1 MTAPPKEIVNI
12 LAVLGITIKTEQD
25 LFGVLIHRD
34 DLLRV
39 DIEQRLAEFVDT
51 LKEKYKSS
59 MLNCL
64 HKNRDDKQKFPAIN
78 LVRQILKCNGYKLKP
93 LVFSKGYSK
102 HNGKKLVERNFKIVR
117 LDNYGDLKT
126 KQHIENEIKASKD
139 ESLESIESISISTS
153 LPTINSSL
161 HTYSQEQS
169 IIDNKLE
176 DSITK
181 PIVELN
187 F

>member
-1 MTAPPKEIVNI
+1 MPAPPEEIVKI
-12 LAVLGITIKTEQD
+12 LAVLGISVKTEKD
-25 LFGVLIHRD
+25 LFDVLIHRD

-39 DIEQRLAEFVDT
+39 DIEQRLAEFVDS

-64 HKNRDDKQKFPAIN
+64 HKNRETKQKFPAIN
-78 LVRQILKCNGYKLKP
+78 LVRQILKCNGYQLKP

-117 LDNYGDLKT
+117 LDNFADIKQKQQIDEHQSPNTSSESTESKSTESKHANFDEVTIVNQNQECQNNT
-126 KQHIENEIKASKD
+126 K
-139 ESLESIESISISTS
+139 
-153 LPTINSSL
+153 
-161 HTYSQEQS
+161 
-169 IIDNKLE
+169 II
-176 DSITK
+176 
-181 PIVELN
+181 ELN

>member
-1 MTAPPKEIVNI
+1 MPAPPEEIVKI
-12 LAVLGITIKTEQD
+12 LAVLGISVKTEKD
-25 LFGVLIHRD
+25 LFDVLIHRD

-39 DIEQRLAEFVDT
+39 DIEQRLAEFVDS

-64 HKNRDDKQKFPAIN
+64 HKNRETKQKFPAIN
-78 LVRQILKCNGYKLKP
+78 LIRQILKCNGYQLKP

-117 LDNYGDLKT
+117 LGNFADIKQTQQMDEHQSPKT
-126 KQHIENEIKASKD
+126 PSEPNPESTKSKQHGNFEELPVINQPKECQNETQIIELK
-139 ESLESIESISISTS
+139 
-153 LPTINSSL
+153 
-161 HTYSQEQS
+161 
-169 IIDNKLE
+169 
-176 DSITK
+176 
-181 PIVELN
+181 

>member
-1 MTAPPKEIVNI
+1 MSTPPKEIVNI

-93 LVFSKGYSK
+93 LVFSRGYSK

-117 LDNYGDLKT
+117 LDNYADIKT
-126 KQHIENEIKASKD
+126 KQQMYEHQSSKTPSEP
-139 ESLESIESISISTS
+139 ESTESKHTNFEE
-153 LPTINSSL
+153 LPVIHQNQTKECQNN
-161 HTYSQEQS
+161 TQ
-169 IIDNKLE
+169 II
-176 DSITK
+176 
-181 PIVELN
+181 ELN

>member
-1 MTAPPKEIVNI
+1 MTAPPKEIVSI

-117 LDNYGDLKT
+117 LDNYGDIKT
-126 KQHIENEIKASKD
+126 KHHIENEIKTSKD
-139 ESLESIESISISTS
+139 ESMESLMPAQSHTLTPDTQDYSHHQLENQNI
-153 LPTINSSL
+153 
-161 HTYSQEQS
+161 
-169 IIDNKLE
+169 LE
-176 DSITK
+176 ESITK
-181 PIVELN
+181 SIVELN